1 MSAPCVRMSGR
12 CVSQFLSCFSRTAVR
27 TAGFRQ
33 FSSSSVSRAALQT
46 QSVTDRVERAS
57 SPWTLMAA
65 VCLQRL
71 PVISSECSA
80 IEQQFTHM
88 MHQVSSEFTHMMHQV
103 SSEFTHMMHQMEL
116 EKSLLSD
123 HELRLL
129 EDAERMSRKQAD
141 DYDSDEEDDRGDQ
154 EIMLTQDLED
164 SWEQKLKNFQPAL
177 RVTADVDKD
186 LTSSERCLADSLL
199 LLAEQ
204 QVGGEKLWLLP
215 QTQWQEGETLRQTAE
230 RALASLPAGFKAT
243 FLGNA
248 PCGVYKYKLP
258 KAARTESSVG
268 TKVFFFK
275 AILSDSGPPAAQS
288 APFLWV
294 KKSELQRYLKPAY
307 MMKVDRFILSQ

>member
-27 TAGFRQ
+27 NGGFRQ
-33 FSSSSVSRAALQT
+33 FSSSSVSRAASQT

-80 IEQQFTHM
+80 IEQQ
-88 MHQVSSEFTHMMHQV
+88 
-103 SSEFTHMMHQMEL
+103 FTHMMHQMEL

-275 AILSDSGPPAAQS
+275 AILSDSCPPAAQS

>member
-80 IEQQFTHM
+80 IEQQ
-88 MHQVSSEFTHMMHQV
+88 
-103 SSEFTHMMHQMEL
+103 FTHMMHQMEL

-230 RALASLPAGFKAT
+230 RALASLPAAGFKAT

>member
-1 MSAPCVRMSGR
+1 MAAPCRRMATRSLL
-12 CVSQFLSCFSRTAVR
+12 QFLSCFSRTAVGN
-27 TAGFRQ
+27 AGFRQ
-33 FSSSSVSRAALQT
+33 FSSTSVCRATLMT
-46 QSVTDRVERAS
+46 QSVTESAR

-71 PVISSECSA
+71 PVISADCTP
-80 IEQQFTHM
+80 IEQQFRQM
-88 MHQVSSEFTHMMHQV
+88 MR
-103 SSEFTHMMHQMEL
+103 QMEL

-141 DYDSDEEDDRGDQ
+141 DYDSDEDDDLGDQ
-154 EIMLTQDLED
+154 EIVLAQDLED
-164 SWEQKLKNFQPAL
+164 SWEQKLKSFQPTP
-177 RVTADVDKD
+177 RVTADADGD
-186 LTSSERCLADSLL
+186 LTSLERCLADSLF

-204 QVGGEKLWLLP
+204 QVGGGKLWLLP
-215 QTQWQEGETLRQTAE
+215 QTRWQDGETLRQTAE
-230 RALASLPAGFKAT
+230 RALASLPAAGLKAT

-258 KAARTESSVG
+258 KAARTESTFG

-275 AILSDSGPPAAQS
+275 AVLSGSGPPAAPN
-288 APFLWV
+288 APLLWA

-307 MMKVDRFILSQ
+307 MMTVDRFILGL

>member
-1 MSAPCVRMSGR
+1 MAAPCRRMAARSLFH
-12 CVSQFLSCFSRTAVR
+12 FLSFSRTAGGNS
-27 TAGFRQ
+27 GFRQ
-33 FSSSSVSRAALQT
+33 FSSTSVHRATLQT
-46 QSVTDRVERAS
+46 KSVTEKAS

-71 PVISSECSA
+71 PVISADCGP
-80 IEQQFTHM
+80 IERKFRDM
-88 MHQVSSEFTHMMHQV
+88 MLQL
-103 SSEFTHMMHQMEL
+103 EL

-141 DYDSDEEDDRGDQ
+141 DYDSDEEDERGDQ
-154 EIMLTQDLED
+154 EIVLAQDLED
-164 SWEQKLKNFQPAL
+164 SWEQKLKSFQPAL
-177 RVTADVDKD
+177 RVTADADKD
-186 LTSSERCLADSLL
+186 LTSLERCLADSLL
-199 LLAEQ
+199 LVAEQ

-275 AILSDSGPPAAQS
+275 AILSDSGPPAAPN

-294 KKSELQRYLKPAY
+294 KKDELQRYLKPAY
-307 MMKVDRFILSQ
+307 MMKVDRFILNL

>member
-1 MSAPCVRMSGR
+1 MLQSKMAAPCGRMATRSLLH
-12 CVSQFLSCFSRTAVR
+12 FLSFSRTAVGV
-27 TAGFRQ
+27 TGFRQ
-33 FSSSSVSRAALQT
+33 FSRTSVSRATSQT
-46 QSVTDRVERAS
+46 QSLTGKAS

-71 PVISSECSA
+71 PVVSAACSPT
-80 IEQQFTHM
+80 EQRFREM
-88 MHQVSSEFTHMMHQV
+88 MLQL
-103 SSEFTHMMHQMEL
+103 EL
-116 EKSLLSD
+116 EKSLLSE

-141 DYDSDEEDDRGDQ
+141 DYDSDEEDERGDQ
-154 EIMLTQDLED
+154 EIVLAQDLED
-164 SWEQKLKNFQPAL
+164 SWDQKLKSFQPAP

-186 LTSSERCLADSLL
+186 LSSVERCLATSLL
-199 LLAEQ
+199 LLAQQ

-215 QTQWQEGETLRQTAE
+215 QSQWQDGETLRQTAE
-230 RALASLPAGFKAT
+230 KALASLPAAFKAT

-275 AILSDSGPPAAQS
+275 AILSDSGPPAAPN

-294 KKSELQRYLKPAY
+294 KKNELQRYLKPAY
-307 MMKVDRFILSQ
+307 MMKVDRFFLDL